1 MYLEL
6 SLCGLL
12 IDDVV
17 PKKTIIK
24 KQKENVAQKK
34 PILDLD
40 NYFARELN
48 KFKTLNKKNSI
59 IEAEYLLSVA
69 YFA

>member
-17 PKKTIIK
+17 PKKIISTK
-24 KQKENVAQKK
+24 KKESIVQKP

-40 NYFARELN
+40 NCYARELN
-48 KFKTLNKKNSI
+48 KFKTLNNKNSI
-59 IEAEYLLSVA
+59 IEAEYLLSIA